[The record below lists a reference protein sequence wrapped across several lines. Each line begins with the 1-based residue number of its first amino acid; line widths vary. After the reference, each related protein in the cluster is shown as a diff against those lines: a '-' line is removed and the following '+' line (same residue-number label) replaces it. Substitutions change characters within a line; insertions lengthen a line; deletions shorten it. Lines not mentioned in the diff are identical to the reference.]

1 MILVQIFFFII
12 ISSLSILSIAGLGQL
27 INKNKNNE
35 FILNFFFG
43 LIVLSF
49 LITLIHFFVKISLI
63 VTILILISGLLII
76 SKNFLTN
83 KIKLNDDYILY
94 LIIFLILI
102 PLYISQKYHEDFGYY
117 HLPYVINVINE
128 KIIFGLANINDA
140 FVHNSLWLNILPFF
154 YIEDNY
160 NLIMMPTFLIYIM
173 FIIFSINQII
183 KRRDQKISSFFLT
196 VATFYLILKF
206 TRLSEFGNDIPSMI
220 FSSLGIYYFFRF
232 LEEIDLKKK
241 KNYFFINL
249 SFTLFAILIKFSSIP
264 VVILTIYL
272 FFKNYKFLIKEIFH
286 LNFIIIYILCIMFFA
301 QQFIYTGC
309 FIFPSNLSCFDVSWF
324 NQNFLNSKHKLEL
337 INKSYFVTA
346 RDILTEKEYL
356 NDFNWVSYWFKKNFI
371 EISEHLG
378 TMIIPVLLYIF
389 FLKKENN
396 QNPISYEKLSF
407 FYFFVLVSFIFW
419 LEFSPVYRF
428 GIIYFISIVFLL
440 GYFFYVKK
448 IFSRKIFLNLI
459 FLFLFFNLAKNL
471 ERLSNENDIFV
482 GIKKIKN
489 LSIPNTYYSKNTIQ
503 IFKPDLA
510 SNAKKGNGWQG
521 RLCWDIDFICTKN
534 KVAIEKIN
542 SYLFVKKLEN

>member
-1 MILVQIFFFII
+1 M
-12 ISSLSILSIAGLGQL
+12 
-27 INKNKNNE
+27 
-35 FILNFFFG
+35 
-43 LIVLSF
+43 
-49 LITLIHFFVKISLI
+49 KISLI

-128 KIIFGLANINDA
+128 KIIFGLANINNA

-154 YIEDNY
+154 YIGDNY
-160 NLIMMPTFLIYIM
+160 NLIMTPTFLIYIM
-173 FIIFSINQII
+173 FIIFSVRQII
-183 KRRDQKISSFFLT
+183 KRQDQKISSFFLT

-220 FSSLGIYYFFRF
+220 FSSLAVYYFFRF

-241 KNYFFINL
+241 KDYFFKNL
-249 SFTLFAILIKFSSIP
+249 SFSLFAILIKFSSIP
-264 VVILTIYL
+264 VVVLTIYL

-286 LNFIIIYILCIMFFA
+286 FNFIIIYILCIMFFA

-324 NQNFLNSKHKLEL
+324 DQNFLNSKHKLEL

-356 NDFNWVSYWFKKNFI
+356 NNFNWVSYWFKKNFI

-378 TMIIPVLLYIF
+378 TMIIPVVLYIF

-396 QNPISYEKLSF
+396 QNPISYKKLSF

-448 IFSRKIFLNLI
+448 IFSRKIFFNLI
-459 FLFLFFNLAKNL
+459 FIFLFFNLAKNL
-471 ERLSNENDIFV
+471 ERLSNENNIFV

-489 LSIPNTYYSKNTIQ
+489 LSIPNTYHSKNTIQ

-534 KVAIEKIN
+534 KVVIEKKN

>member
-12 ISSLSILSIAGLGQL
+12 FSSVSILSIAGLGQL
-27 INKNKNNE
+27 INTNKKNE
-35 FILNFFFG
+35 FINNFFFG

-49 LITLIHFFVKISLI
+49 LITLLHFFVKISLI
-63 VTILILISGLLII
+63 VTIFILISGLLII

-94 LIIFLILI
+94 FIIFLILI

-128 KIIFGLANINDA
+128 KIIFGLANINNA

-154 YIEDNY
+154 YIEDNF
-160 NLIMMPTFLIYIM
+160 NLIMTPTFLIYIM
-173 FIIFSINQII
+173 FIIFSVHQII
-183 KRRDQKISSFFLT
+183 KRQDQKISSFFLT

-220 FSSLGIYYFFRF
+220 FSSLAIYYFFRF
-232 LEEIDLKKK
+232 LEEIDFKKK
-241 KNYFFINL
+241 KDYFFKNL
-249 SFTLFAILIKFSSIP
+249 SFSLFAILIKFSSIP

-286 LNFIIIYILCIMFFA
+286 YNYIIIYILCIMFFA

-324 NQNFLNSKHKLEL
+324 DQNFLNSKHKLEL

-378 TMIIPVLLYIF
+378 TMIIPVLIYIF

-396 QNPISYEKLSF
+396 QNLINYKKLSF
-407 FYFFVLVSFIFW
+407 FYFFVLVSFVFW

-428 GIIYFISIVFLL
+428 GITYFISIVFLL

-448 IFSRKIFLNLI
+448 IFSRKVFFNLI
-459 FLFLFFNLAKNL
+459 FIFLFFNLAKNL

-489 LSIPNTYYSKNTIQ
+489 LSIPNTYYGKNTIQ
-503 IFKPDLA
+503 IFQPDLA

-534 KVAIEKIN
+534 KVAIKKIN
-542 SYLFVKKLEN
+542 SYLFVKKIEN

>member
-160 NLIMMPTFLIYIM
+160 NLIMTPTFLIYIM

-241 KNYFFINL
+241 KI
-249 SFTLFAILIKFSSIP
+249 
-264 VVILTIYL
+264 
-272 FFKNYKFLIKEIFH
+272 
-286 LNFIIIYILCIMFFA
+286 
-301 QQFIYTGC
+301 
-309 FIFPSNLSCFDVSWF
+309 
-324 NQNFLNSKHKLEL
+324 
-337 INKSYFVTA
+337 
-346 RDILTEKEYL
+346 
-356 NDFNWVSYWFKKNFI
+356 
-371 EISEHLG
+371 
-378 TMIIPVLLYIF
+378 
-389 FLKKENN
+389 
-396 QNPISYEKLSF
+396 
-407 FYFFVLVSFIFW
+407 
-419 LEFSPVYRF
+419 
-428 GIIYFISIVFLL
+428 
-440 GYFFYVKK
+440 
-448 IFSRKIFLNLI
+448 IFL
-459 FLFLFFNLAKNL
+459 
-471 ERLSNENDIFV
+471 
-482 GIKKIKN
+482 
-489 LSIPNTYYSKNTIQ
+489 
-503 IFKPDLA
+503 
-510 SNAKKGNGWQG
+510 
-521 RLCWDIDFICTKN
+521 
-534 KVAIEKIN
+534 
-542 SYLFVKKLEN
+542 

>member
-160 NLIMMPTFLIYIM
+160 NLIMTPTFLIYIM

-220 FSSLGIYYFFRF
+220 FSSLAIYYFFRF

-286 LNFIIIYILCIMFFA
+286 YNYIIIYILCIMFFA

-346 RDILTEKEYL
+346 RDILTEKEFL

>member
-1 MILVQIFFFII
+1 
-12 ISSLSILSIAGLGQL
+12 
-27 INKNKNNE
+27 
-35 FILNFFFG
+35 
-43 LIVLSF
+43 
-49 LITLIHFFVKISLI
+49 
-63 VTILILISGLLII
+63 
-76 SKNFLTN
+76 
-83 KIKLNDDYILY
+83 
-94 LIIFLILI
+94 
-102 PLYISQKYHEDFGYY
+102 
-117 HLPYVINVINE
+117 
-128 KIIFGLANINDA
+128 
-140 FVHNSLWLNILPFF
+140 
-154 YIEDNY
+154 
-160 NLIMMPTFLIYIM
+160 
-173 FIIFSINQII
+173 
-183 KRRDQKISSFFLT
+183 
-196 VATFYLILKF
+196 
-206 TRLSEFGNDIPSMI
+206 
-220 FSSLGIYYFFRF
+220 
-232 LEEIDLKKK
+232 
-241 KNYFFINL
+241 
-249 SFTLFAILIKFSSIP
+249 
-264 VVILTIYL
+264 
-272 FFKNYKFLIKEIFH
+272 
-286 LNFIIIYILCIMFFA
+286 MFFA

-346 RDILTEKEYL
+346 RDILTEKEFL

>member
-12 ISSLSILSIAGLGQL
+12 FSSVSILSIVGLGQL
-27 INKNKNNE
+27 INTNKNNE
-35 FILNFFFG
+35 FINNFFFG

-128 KIIFGLANINDA
+128 KIIFGLANINNA

-160 NLIMMPTFLIYIM
+160 NLIMTPTFLIYIM
-173 FIIFSINQII
+173 FIIFSVRQII
-183 KRRDQKISSFFLT
+183 ERQDQKISSFFLT

-220 FSSLGIYYFFRF
+220 FSSLAVYYFFRF

-241 KNYFFINL
+241 KDYFFKNL
-249 SFTLFAILIKFSSIP
+249 SFSLFAILIKFSSIP
-264 VVILTIYL
+264 VVVLTIYL

-286 LNFIIIYILCIMFFA
+286 FNFIIIYILCIMFFA

-324 NQNFLNSKHKLEL
+324 DQNFLNSKHKLEL

-356 NDFNWVSYWFKKNFI
+356 NNFNWVSYWFKKNFI

-378 TMIIPVLLYIF
+378 TMIIPVMLYIF

-396 QNPISYEKLSF
+396 QNPISYKKLSF

-448 IFSRKIFLNLI
+448 IFSRKIFFNLI
-459 FLFLFFNLAKNL
+459 FIFLFFNLAKNL
-471 ERLSNENDIFV
+471 ERLSNENNIFV

-489 LSIPNTYYSKNTIQ
+489 LSIPNTYHSKNTIQ
-503 IFKPDLA
+503 ILKPDLA
-510 SNAKKGNGWQG
+510 SNAKEGNGWQG

-534 KVAIEKIN
+534 KVVIEKKN